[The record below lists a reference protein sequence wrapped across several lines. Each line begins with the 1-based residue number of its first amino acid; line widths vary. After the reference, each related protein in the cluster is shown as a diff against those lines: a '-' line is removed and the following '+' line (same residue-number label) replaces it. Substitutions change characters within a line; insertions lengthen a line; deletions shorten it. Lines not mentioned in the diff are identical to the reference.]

1 MAFPQKYIDFG
12 KITFTNCSV
21 TLYASNCD
29 TRNLGNIPCGKV
41 VNAYWQGN
49 HVAVE
54 MDTGYVFNYDS
65 FGSSYSRYKK

>member
-1 MAFPQKYIDFG
+1 MAFPQKFLDFG

-29 TRNLGNIPCGKV
+29 TRNISNIPCGKV

-49 HVAVE
+49 HVVVE
-54 MDTGYVFNYDS
+54 MESGWVYNYDDND
-65 FGSSYSRYKK
+65 Y